1 MVKACK
7 GEKKEEK
14 TVEGLHHTE
23 LGGSKTRTVFFTY
36 QRDLIRE
43 PINIP
48 AVILMASSPRFGF
61 AQARALCGF
70 APTKV
75 LDVVLYIRRYICMF
89 YFSLWLRRS
98 SFVVR
103 GTV

>member
-1 MVKACK
+1 
-7 GEKKEEK
+7 
-14 TVEGLHHTE
+14 EGIHHTE

-48 AVILMASSPRFGF
+48 AVILMASSPRFVF

-75 LDVVLYIRRYICMF
+75 AAAVT
-89 YFSLWLRRS
+89 
-98 SFVVR
+98 FVVR